1 VTKKLLQ
8 FSKGYRL
15 DSFFAALFITFEV
28 ILEIIIPFLMSK
40 VIDNGVEAKNI
51 SYVIKIGL
59 IMLFCAF
66 LSLTCG
72 SLSGMYAARASTGFA
87 RNIRRAMYENIQ
99 RFSFTNIDKFSTAGL
114 ITRLTTDVNNV
125 QNSYQMLI
133 RVFIR
138 SPIMMISALCMV
150 IGISGKLSLIFI
162 GAAII
167 LGTSIGVIS
176 VKVHPRFKKSFE
188 RYDELNAGV
197 QENVNGIRVVKSF
210 VREEHE
216 ISKFKIISEKIQQMF
231 TNAEKLILLNSPI
244 MQLTMYSCII
254 LFSWFGAKM
263 VSVGTLTTG
272 QLSSLF
278 TYTSNILMSLMMLS
292 MMLVMFVMSRAAAER
307 IEEVCFEES
316 SIKNCENPI
325 TEIKDGSVVFENVS
339 FSYLDKK
346 DKLHL
351 KNVNLE
357 IKSGET
363 VGIIGGTGSSKSAI
377 VQLIPR
383 LYDCIEGSVFV
394 GGINVKEYDLETL
407 RDNVAMVLQKN
418 VLFSGTIKE
427 NLKWGKKDATDDE
440 IKEACRLACADEFIE
455 RFPDG
460 YDTYI
465 EQGGANVS
473 GGQRQRLC
481 IARVLLKSPKILIL
495 DDSTSAVDTA
505 TDSKIRSALKTY
517 IPETTKIIIAQRISS
532 IEDADK
538 IVVLDNGCIS
548 AVGTHEELIKSSE
561 IYKDVYSI
569 QMKGA
574 KA

>member
-1 VTKKLLQ
+1 MTKRLLK

-15 DSFFAALFITFEV
+15 GSFLAALFIAFEV

-40 VIDNGVEAKNI
+40 VIDYGVEAQNM
-51 SYVIKIGL
+51 SYVVKTGL
-59 IMLFCAF
+59 LMLLCAA

-72 SLSGMYAARASTGFA
+72 SLSGMFAAKASTGFA
-87 RNIRRAMYENIQ
+87 KNIRRAMFANIQ
-99 RFSFTNIDKFSTAGL
+99 NFSFANIDKFSTAGL

-138 SPIMMISALCMV
+138 SPIMMTSALCMV
-150 IGISGKLSLIFI
+150 IGISGKLSLIFV
-162 GAAII
+162 GAAIV
-167 LGTSIGVIS
+167 LGTAISIIS
-176 VKVHPRFKKSFE
+176 IKVHPRFRKVFK
-188 RYDELNAGV
+188 RYDDLNASV

-216 ISKFKIISEKIQQMF
+216 IDKFKNMSGRIQQMF
-231 TNAEKLILLNSPI
+231 VSAEKLIMLNSPI

-263 VSVGTLTTG
+263 VSVGDLTTG

-278 TYTSNILMSLMMLS
+278 TYTSNILMSLMMFS
-292 MMLVMFVMSRAAAER
+292 MMIVMFVMSRAAAER

-316 SIKNCENPI
+316 SIRNCENPV
-325 TEIKDGSVVFENVS
+325 TEVKDGSVRFTNVS
-339 FSYLDKK
+339 FSYLDNPE
-346 DKLHL
+346 KLHL
-351 KNVNLE
+351 KDINFE

-363 VGIIGGTGSSKSAI
+363 VGIIGGTGSSKSAV

-383 LYDCIEGSVFV
+383 LYDCIEGSVSV
-394 GGINVKEYDLETL
+394 GGVDVKEYDIETL
-407 RDNVAMVLQKN
+407 RNNVAMVLQKN

-427 NLKWGKKDATDDE
+427 NLRWGKKDATDE
-440 IKEACRLACADEFIE
+440 EMKEACRLACADEFIE

-460 YDTYI
+460 YDTFI
-465 EQGGANVS
+465 EQGGTNVS

-481 IARVLLKSPKILIL
+481 IARALLKAPKILIL

-505 TDSKIRSALKTY
+505 TDSKIRSALKSY

-538 IVVLDNGCIS
+538 IIVLDNGKIS
-548 AVGTHEELIKSSE
+548 AIGTHDELIQTSK
-561 IYKDVYSI
+561 IYNEVYEI

>member
-1 VTKKLLQ
+1 MTKKLLR

-15 DSFFAALFITFEV
+15 DSFFAALFIAFEV
-28 ILEIIIPFLMSK
+28 VLEIIIPYLMSK
-40 VIDNGVEAKNI
+40 VIDYGVEAQNI
-51 SYVIKIGL
+51 TYVIKIGFV
-59 IMLFCAF
+59 MLLCASA
-66 LSLTCG
+66 SLTCG

-87 RNIRRAMYENIQ
+87 KNIRTAMFENIQ
-99 RFSFTNIDKFSTAGL
+99 NFSFSNIDKFSTAGL

-150 IGISGKLSLIFI
+150 IGISGRLSLIFV

-167 LGTSIGVIS
+167 LGSAIGFISI
-176 VKVHPRFKKSFE
+176 KVHPRFRKVFR
-188 RYDELNAGV
+188 RYDDLNANV
-197 QENVNGIRVVKSF
+197 QENVSGIRVVKSF

-216 ISKFKIISEKIQQMF
+216 ITKFKKMSGRIQQMF
-231 TNAEKLILLNSPI
+231 VSAEKLILLNSPI

-263 VSVGTLTTG
+263 VSVGDLTTG

-292 MMLVMFVMSRAAAER
+292 MMIVMFVMSRAAAER

-316 SIKNCENPI
+316 SLKNCENPVF
-325 TEIKDGSVVFENVS
+325 EVNNGSVKFTDVS
-339 FSYLDKK
+339 FSYLDNK

-351 KNVNLE
+351 KDVNLE

-363 VGIIGGTGSSKSAI
+363 VGIIGGTGSSKSAL

-383 LYDCIEGSVFV
+383 LYDCINGSVFV
-394 GGINVKEYDLETL
+394 GGKDVKEYDIETL
-407 RDNVAMVLQKN
+407 RNNVAMVLQKN

-427 NLKWGKKDATDDE
+427 NLRWGKKDATDEE

-455 RFPDG
+455 RMPEG

-465 EQGGANVS
+465 EQGGTNVS

-481 IARVLLKSPKILIL
+481 IARALLKSPKILIL

-505 TDSKIRSALKTY
+505 TDKKIRTALKSY

-538 IVVLDNGCIS
+538 IVVLDNGRIN
-548 AVGTHEELIKSSE
+548 AVGTHEELINSCE

-574 KA
+574 EA

>member
-1 VTKKLLQ
+1 MTKRLLR
-8 FSKGYRL
+8 FSEGYRL
-15 DSFFAALFITFEV
+15 DSFFASMFIAFEV
-28 ILEIIIPFLMSK
+28 ILEIIIPYLMSK
-40 VIDNGVEAKNI
+40 VIDYGVEAQNI
-51 SYVIKIGL
+51 AYVLKIGTA
-59 IMLFCAF
+59 MLLCAAA
-66 LSLTCG
+66 SLTCG

-87 RNIRRAMYENIQ
+87 KNIRMAMFENIQ
-99 RFSFTNIDKFSTAGL
+99 NFSFSNIDKFSTAGL

-133 RVFIR
+133 RIFIR

-150 IGISGKLSLIFI
+150 IGISGRLSLIFV
-162 GAAII
+162 GAALV
-167 LGTSIGVIS
+167 LGGAIGFIS
-176 VKVHPRFKKSFE
+176 VKVHPRFRKVFK
-188 RYDELNAGV
+188 RYDDLNANV
-197 QENVNGIRVVKSF
+197 QENVSGIRVVKSF

-216 ISKFKIISEKIQQMF
+216 ITKFKKMSERIRKMF
-231 TNAEKLILLNSPI
+231 VDAEKLILLNSPI

-263 VSVGTLTTG
+263 VSVGDLTTG

-292 MMLVMFVMSRAAAER
+292 MMIVMFVMSRAAAER

-316 SIKNCENPI
+316 SLKNCENPVF
-325 TEIKDGSVVFENVS
+325 EVKDGSVKFTDVS
-339 FSYLDKK
+339 FSYLDNK

-351 KNVNLE
+351 KDVNLE

-363 VGIIGGTGSSKSAI
+363 VGIIGGTGSAKSAL

-383 LYDCIEGSVFV
+383 LYDCIYGSVSV
-394 GGINVKEYDLETL
+394 GGTDVKEYDIETL
-407 RDNVAMVLQKN
+407 RNNVAMVLQKN

-427 NLKWGKKDATDDE
+427 NLRWGKKDATDEE

-465 EQGGANVS
+465 EQGGTNVS

-481 IARVLLKSPKILIL
+481 IARALLKSPKILIL

-505 TDSKIRSALKTY
+505 TDKKIRTALKSY

-538 IVVLDNGCIS
+538 IVVLDNGRIS
-548 AVGTHEELIKSSE
+548 AVGTHEELINSSE

>member
-1 VTKKLLQ
+1 MTKKLLQ

-481 IARVLLKSPKILIL
+481 IARALLKSPKILIL

-548 AVGTHEELIKSSE
+548 AVGTHEELIHSSE

>member
-1 VTKKLLQ
+1 MTKKLLR

-15 DSFFAALFITFEV
+15 DSFFAALFIAFEV
-28 ILEIIIPFLMSK
+28 ILEIIIPYLMSK
-40 VIDNGVEAKNI
+40 VIDYGVEAQNI
-51 SYVIKIGL
+51 SYVIKIGTV
-59 IMLFCAF
+59 MLLCAAA
-66 LSLTCG
+66 SLTCG
-72 SLSGMYAARASTGFA
+72 SLSGMCAARASTGFA
-87 RNIRRAMYENIQ
+87 KNIRTAMFENIQ
-99 RFSFTNIDKFSTAGL
+99 NFSFLNIDKFSTAGR

-150 IGISGKLSLIFI
+150 IGISGKLSLIFV
-162 GAAII
+162 GAGLI
-167 LGTSIGVIS
+167 LGSAIGFISI
-176 VKVHPRFKKSFE
+176 KVHPRFRKVFR
-188 RYDELNAGV
+188 RYDDLNANV
-197 QENVNGIRVVKSF
+197 QENVSGIRVVKSF

-216 ISKFKIISEKIQQMF
+216 ITKFKKMSERIQQMF
-231 TNAEKLILLNSPI
+231 VSAEKLILLNSPI

-263 VSVGTLTTG
+263 VSVGDLTTG

-292 MMLVMFVMSRAAAER
+292 MMIVMFVMSRAAAER

-316 SIKNCENPI
+316 SLKNCENPVF
-325 TEIKDGSVVFENVS
+325 EIKDGSVKFTDVS

-351 KNVNLE
+351 RDVNLE

-363 VGIIGGTGSSKSAI
+363 VGIIGGTGSAKSAL

-383 LYDCIEGSVFV
+383 LYDCIEGSVCV
-394 GGINVKEYDLETL
+394 GGTDVKEYDIETL
-407 RDNVAMVLQKN
+407 RNNVAMVLQKN

-427 NLKWGKKDATDDE
+427 NLCWGKKDATDEE

-455 RFPDG
+455 RMPQG

-465 EQGGANVS
+465 EQGGTNVS

-481 IARVLLKSPKILIL
+481 IARALLKSPKILIL

-505 TDSKIRSALKTY
+505 TDKKIRTALKSY

-538 IVVLDNGCIS
+538 IVVLDNGRIN
-548 AVGTHEELIKSSE
+548 AVGTHEELISSCE

-574 KA
+574 QA